1 MTVLVIRTEKMEET
15 KQFFQSIG
23 LEFVEEKHGNGPA
36 HWACEINGNVL
47 EIYPEQE
54 NKSSLQ
60 FY

>member
-1 MTVLVIRTEKMEET
+1 MEET